1 MKFEWDKNKAKINLE
16 KHRVSFEE
24 AETVFE
30 DDFTVTIVD
39 DEHSFEE
46 QRFITIG
53 QSLAGRLLIVS
64 HTFEEETIRLIS
76 ARKPT
81 KGERDSYENG

>member
-30 DDFTVTIVD
+30 DDFTMTIVD
-39 DEHSFEE
+39 EEHSFDE

-53 QSLAGRLLIVS
+53 QSLAGRLLIIS
-64 HTFEEETIRLIS
+64 HTFDDEIIRIIS
-76 ARKPT
+76 ARKPSKT
-81 KGERDSYENG
+81 EREDYENG

>member
-24 AETVFE
+24 AETIFD